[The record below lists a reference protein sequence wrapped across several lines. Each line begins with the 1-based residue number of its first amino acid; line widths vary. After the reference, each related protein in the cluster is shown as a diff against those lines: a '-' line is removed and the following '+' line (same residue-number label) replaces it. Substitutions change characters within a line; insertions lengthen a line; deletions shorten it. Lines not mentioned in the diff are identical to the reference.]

1 MRRPA
6 FSRGRDLLPQIA
18 TRAEVSGGIATSSPS
33 GGRRRSASSGRRSR
47 CWRCRW
53 WRSSSLEE
61 SAFKIAALT
70 SVEFLP
76 FLLFTLPAGV
86 WVDRLRRKPILVLGN
101 VGRAL
106 ALLSVPI
113 VYWVGG
119 LTIWQL
125 YVVGFA
131 VGVCTVFFDVAY
143 QSYIPAL
150 VGREDVVEAN
160 SKLEISRAAAN
171 IAGPGMAGGL
181 IALLTAPIAVLVDAV
196 SYAVSALLL
205 IGIRKQEEAPPRAER
220 RSLRAELGEGLR
232 YVFRHPYQRT
242 MVVMTALSNF
252 FGQVVF
258 SILLVYAVRE
268 LDLSA
273 GTIGIALAIGN
284 LGTLAAALTAKRI
297 GDRLGVGRT
306 ILLASCLFGPGTLLI
321 ALRAAGS
328 TPCRSSSSAMIV
340 IGFGGILYNVTA
352 ISLIQAIT
360 PDRILGRANA
370 SRRFVVWG
378 VVPLGG
384 FTGGALASTIGLRET
399 MVVGAV
405 GGLLTI
411 VPILVSPLRSVGR
424 MSELEPLEPQSSPI
438 ASASSAPA

>member
-1 MRRPA
+1 MRKP
-6 FSRGRDLLPQIA
+6 GGLWQHRDFLSLWGAETISQFGTQVSLLALPLVAIL
-18 TRAEVSGGIATSSPS
+18 V
-33 GGRRRSASSGRRSR
+33 
-47 CWRCRW
+47 
-53 WRSSSLEE
+53 LEE

-101 VGRAL
+101 VGRAV

-131 VGVCTVFFDVAY
+131 VGTCTVFFDVAY

-181 IALLTAPIAVLVDAV
+181 IALLTAPVAVLVDAV
-196 SYAVSALLL
+196 SYAVSAVLLF
-205 IGIRKQEEAPPRAER
+205 GIRKQEEAPPRAER
-220 RSLRAELGEGLR
+220 RSLRAELGEGLS
-232 YVFRHPYQRT
+232 YVFRNPYQRT

-268 LDLSA
+268 LHLSA

-284 LGTLAAALTAKRI
+284 LGTLASALTAKRI

-321 ALRAAGS
+321 AFAPQEYAL
-328 TPCRSSSSAMIV
+328 PLIVLAMIV

-378 VVPLGG
+378 VVPFGG
-384 FTGGALASTIGLRET
+384 FVGGALASTIGLRET
-399 MVVGAV
+399 MVVGAL

-411 VPILVSPLRSVGR
+411 VPILISPLRSVGK
-424 MSELEPLEPQSSPI
+424 MSDLPPLEPQSSPI

>member
-1 MRRPA
+1 MRRPGGLW
-6 FSRGRDLLPQIA
+6 RHRDFLSLWGAETISQFGTQVSLLALPFVAII
-18 TRAEVSGGIATSSPS
+18 V
-33 GGRRRSASSGRRSR
+33 
-47 CWRCRW
+47 
-53 WRSSSLEE
+53 LEE

-101 VGRAL
+101 VGRAV

-181 IALLTAPIAVLVDAV
+181 IALLTAPVAVLVDAV
-196 SYAVSALLL
+196 SYAVSAVLLF
-205 IGIRKQEEAPPRAER
+205 GIRKQEEAPPRAER
-220 RSLRAELGEGLR
+220 RSLRDELGEGLG
-232 YVFRHPYQRT
+232 YVFRNPYQRT
-242 MVVMTALSNF
+242 MVAMTALSNF

-273 GTIGIALAIGN
+273 GTIGVALAIGN
-284 LGTLAAALTAKRI
+284 LGTLASALTAKRI

-321 ALRAAGS
+321 AFAPEAYAL
-328 TPCRSSSSAMIV
+328 PLIVLAMIV

-399 MVVGAV
+399 MVVGAL

-411 VPILVSPLRSVGR
+411 VPILISPLRSVGK
-424 MSELEPLEPQSSPI
+424 MSELELIEPQSSPI

>member
-1 MRRPA
+1 VRRPGGLW
-6 FSRGRDLLPQIA
+6 RHRDFLSLWGAETISQFGTQVSLLALPLVAII
-18 TRAEVSGGIATSSPS
+18 V
-33 GGRRRSASSGRRSR
+33 
-47 CWRCRW
+47 
-53 WRSSSLEE
+53 LEE
-61 SAFKIAALT
+61 SAFKVAALT

-86 WVDRLRRKPILVLGN
+86 WIDRLRRKPILVLGN
-101 VGRAL
+101 VGRGL

-113 VYWVGG
+113 AHWAGE

-125 YVVGFA
+125 YAVGFS
-131 VGVCTVFFDVAY
+131 VGVCTVFFDIAY
-143 QSYIPAL
+143 QSYIPSL

-160 SKLEISRAAAN
+160 AKLEISRAAAN
-171 IAGPGMAGGL
+171 IGGPGMAGGL
-181 IALLTAPIAVLVDAV
+181 VALLTAPVAVLLDAV
-196 SYAVSALLL
+196 SYAVSAFL
-205 IGIRKQEEAPPRAER
+205 ILGIRKQEEAPPRAER
-220 RSLRAELGEGLR
+220 RSLRSELGEGLR
-232 YVFRHPYQRT
+232 YVFTHPYQRT
-242 MVVMTALSNF
+242 MVAMTALSNF

-268 LDLSA
+268 LDLSP
-273 GTIGIALAIGN
+273 GTIGIALAVGN
-284 LGTLAAALTAKRI
+284 LGTLASALTAKRI

-321 ALRAAGS
+321 AFAPEQYAL
-328 TPCRSSSSAMIV
+328 PLIVVAMIV

-352 ISLIQAIT
+352 ISLVQAIT

-384 FTGGALASTIGLRET
+384 FAGGALASTIGLRET
-399 MVVGAV
+399 MVVGAL
-405 GGLLTI
+405 GGLLTV
-411 VPILVSPLRSVGR
+411 VPILVSPLRSVGK
-424 MSELEPLEPQSSPI
+424 MSELEPQSTPI

>member
-1 MRRPA
+1 MRKPGGLWRH
-6 FSRGRDLLPQIA
+6 RDFLSLWGAETISQFGSQVSLLALPLVAIL
-18 TRAEVSGGIATSSPS
+18 V
-33 GGRRRSASSGRRSR
+33 
-47 CWRCRW
+47 
-53 WRSSSLEE
+53 LDE
-61 SAFKIAALT
+61 SAFKVAALT
-70 SVEFLP
+70 SIEFLP

-86 WVDRLRRKPILVLGN
+86 WVDRLRRRPILVLGN
-101 VGRAL
+101 LGRAV
-106 ALLSVPI
+106 ALFSVPV
-113 VYWVGG
+113 VYWVGD

-131 VGVCTVFFDVAY
+131 VGTCTVFFDVAY

-160 SKLEISRAAAN
+160 SKLEISRAAAM

-181 IALLTAPIAVLVDAV
+181 VALLTAPVAVLLDAV

-205 IGIRKQEEAPPRAER
+205 VGIRKQEEAPPRAER
-220 RSLRAELGEGLR
+220 RSLRSELGEGLR

-242 MVVMTALSNF
+242 MVAMTALSNF

-273 GTIGIALAIGN
+273 GTIGVALAIGN

-321 ALRAAGS
+321 AFAPQEYAL
-328 TPCRSSSSAMIV
+328 PLIVLAMIV

-360 PDRILGRANA
+360 PYRILGRANA

-399 MVVGAV
+399 MVVGAL

-411 VPILVSPLRSVGR
+411 VPILVSPLRSVGK

>member
-1 MRRPA
+1 MRKPGGLWRH
-6 FSRGRDLLPQIA
+6 RDFLSLWGAETISQFGTQVSLLALPLVAIL
-18 TRAEVSGGIATSSPS
+18 V
-33 GGRRRSASSGRRSR
+33 
-47 CWRCRW
+47 
-53 WRSSSLEE
+53 LEE
-61 SAFKIAALT
+61 TAFKIAALT

-101 VGRAL
+101 VGRAV
-106 ALLSVPI
+106 ALLSVPV

-131 VGVCTVFFDVAY
+131 VGTCTVFFDVAY

-181 IALLTAPIAVLVDAV
+181 IALLTAPVAVLVDAV
-196 SYAVSALLL
+196 SYAISAVLLF
-205 IGIRKQEEAPPRAER
+205 GIRKQEEAPPRAER
-220 RSLRAELGEGLR
+220 RSLRDELGEGLR
-232 YVFRHPYQRT
+232 YVFRNPYQRT

-284 LGTLAAALTAKRI
+284 LGTLASALTAKRI
-297 GDRLGVGRT
+297 GERLGVGRT

-321 ALRAAGS
+321 AFAPEAYAL
-328 TPCRSSSSAMIV
+328 PLIVLAMIV

-399 MVVGAV
+399 MVVGAL

-411 VPILVSPLRSVGR
+411 VPILVSPLRSVGK

>member
-1 MRRPA
+1 MRKPGGLWRH
-6 FSRGRDLLPQIA
+6 RDFLSLWGAETISQFGTQVSLLALPLVAIL
-18 TRAEVSGGIATSSPS
+18 V
-33 GGRRRSASSGRRSR
+33 
-47 CWRCRW
+47 
-53 WRSSSLEE
+53 LDE

-101 VGRAL
+101 VGRAV
-106 ALLSVPI
+106 ALLSVPV

-131 VGVCTVFFDVAY
+131 VGTCTVFFDVAY

-160 SKLEISRAAAN
+160 SKLEISRAAAMV
-171 IAGPGMAGGL
+171 AGPGMAGGL
-181 IALLTAPIAVLVDAV
+181 VALLTAPVAVLLDAV
-196 SYAVSALLL
+196 SYAISALLL
-205 IGIRKQEEAPPRAER
+205 FGIRKQEEAPPRAER
-220 RSLRAELGEGLR
+220 RSLRSELGEGLR

-242 MVVMTALSNF
+242 MVAMTALSNF

-284 LGTLAAALTAKRI
+284 LGTLASALTAKRI

-321 ALRAAGS
+321 AFAPQEYAL
-328 TPCRSSSSAMIV
+328 PLIVLAMIV

-399 MVVGAV
+399 MVVGAL

-411 VPILVSPLRSVGR
+411 VPILISPLRSVGK
-424 MSELEPLEPQSSPI
+424 MSELDPLEPQSSPI

>member
-1 MRRPA
+1 VLRRPGGLW
-6 FSRGRDLLPQIA
+6 RHRDFLSLWGAETISQFGTQVSLLALPLVAIL
-18 TRAEVSGGIATSSPS
+18 V
-33 GGRRRSASSGRRSR
+33 
-47 CWRCRW
+47 
-53 WRSSSLEE
+53 LEE

-101 VGRAL
+101 IGRAV
-106 ALLSVPI
+106 ALLSVPV

-131 VGVCTVFFDVAY
+131 VGTCTVFFDVAY

-181 IALLTAPIAVLVDAV
+181 IALLTAPVAVLVDAV
-196 SYAVSALLL
+196 SYAISAVLLF
-205 IGIRKQEEAPPRAER
+205 GIRKQEEAPPRAER
-220 RSLRAELGEGLR
+220 RSLRDELGEGLR
-232 YVFRHPYQRT
+232 YVFRNPYQRT

-284 LGTLAAALTAKRI
+284 LGTLASALTAKRI
-297 GDRLGVGRT
+297 GERLGVGRT
-306 ILLASCLFGPGTLLI
+306 ILLSSCLFGPGTLLI
-321 ALRAAGS
+321 AFAPEAYAL
-328 TPCRSSSSAMIV
+328 PLIVLAMMV

-399 MVVGAV
+399 MVVGAL

-411 VPILVSPLRSVGR
+411 VPILVSPLRSVGK

>member
-1 MRRPA
+1 VRRPGGLW
-6 FSRGRDLLPQIA
+6 RQRDFLSLWGAETISQFGTQVSLLALPLVAII
-18 TRAEVSGGIATSSPS
+18 V
-33 GGRRRSASSGRRSR
+33 
-47 CWRCRW
+47 
-53 WRSSSLEE
+53 LEE

-101 VGRAL
+101 VGRAV

-181 IALLTAPIAVLVDAV
+181 VALLTAPVAVLLDAI

-205 IGIRKQEEAPPRAER
+205 IGIRKEEEAPPRAER
-220 RSLRAELGEGLR
+220 RSLRSELGEGLR

-242 MVVMTALSNF
+242 MVAMTALSNF

-268 LDLSA
+268 LELSP
-273 GTIGIALAIGN
+273 GTIGIALAVGN
-284 LGTLAAALTAKRI
+284 LGTLASALTAKRI
-297 GDRLGVGRT
+297 GERLGVGRT

-321 ALRAAGS
+321 AFAPEQYAL
-328 TPCRSSSSAMIV
+328 PLIVVAMIV

-411 VPILVSPLRSVGR
+411 VPILFSPLRSVGR
-424 MSELEPLEPQSSPI
+424 MSELEPQSSPI

>member
-1 MRRPA
+1 VLRRPGGLW
-6 FSRGRDLLPQIA
+6 RHRDFLSLWGAETISQFGTQVSLLALPLVAII
-18 TRAEVSGGIATSSPS
+18 V
-33 GGRRRSASSGRRSR
+33 
-47 CWRCRW
+47 
-53 WRSSSLEE
+53 LDE
-61 SAFKIAALT
+61 SAFKVAALT
-70 SVEFLP
+70 SVEFMP

-101 VGRAL
+101 VGRAV

-113 VYWVGG
+113 IYWVGG

-131 VGVCTVFFDVAY
+131 VGTCTVFFDVAY

-181 IALLTAPIAVLVDAV
+181 IALLTAPVAVLVDAV
-196 SYAVSALLL
+196 SYAISAVLLF
-205 IGIRKQEEAPPRAER
+205 GIRKQEEAPPRAER
-220 RSLRAELGEGLR
+220 RSLRDELGEGLR
-232 YVFRHPYQRT
+232 YVFRNPYQRT

-284 LGTLAAALTAKRI
+284 LGTLASALTAKRI
-297 GDRLGVGRT
+297 GERLGVGRT

-321 ALRAAGS
+321 AFAPEAYAL
-328 TPCRSSSSAMIV
+328 PLIVLAMMV

-399 MVVGAV
+399 MVVGAL

-411 VPILVSPLRSVGR
+411 VPILVSPLRSVGK
-424 MSELEPLEPQSSPI
+424 MSELEPLEPQSSAI

>member
-1 MRRPA
+1 MRKPGGLWRH
-6 FSRGRDLLPQIA
+6 RDFLSLWGAETISQFGTQVSLLALPLVAIL
-18 TRAEVSGGIATSSPS
+18 V
-33 GGRRRSASSGRRSR
+33 
-47 CWRCRW
+47 
-53 WRSSSLEE
+53 LEE

-101 VGRAL
+101 VGRAV
-106 ALLSVPI
+106 ALLSVPV

-160 SKLEISRAAAN
+160 SKLEISRAAAMV
-171 IAGPGMAGGL
+171 AGPGMAGGL
-181 IALLTAPIAVLVDAV
+181 VALLTAPVAVLLDAV

-205 IGIRKQEEAPPRAER
+205 VGIRKQEEAPPRAER

-242 MVVMTALSNF
+242 MVAMTALSNF

-268 LDLSA
+268 LDLSV

-284 LGTLAAALTAKRI
+284 LGTLASALTAKRI

-321 ALRAAGS
+321 AFAPQDYAL
-328 TPCRSSSSAMIV
+328 PLIVLAMIV

-399 MVVGAV
+399 MVVGAL

-411 VPILVSPLRSVGR
+411 VPILISPLRSVGK